1 MQTTAFKATKQ
12 PLARKNI
19 CETALTI
26 IDRDGLDAVNMRGLA
41 AALGV
46 KAGSLYY
53 HVKNKE
59 DLLEGVAELL
69 YKTLGPLPVEIDWEC
84 QVCAIF
90 LQMAEVAEE
99 HPNAAPLLIDNFGKS
114 TTAQQR
120 ASALA
125 AAVGRSGLD
134 EKTCA
139 RLINNIVFLLAGYS
153 LGNPPADAALGVKTV
168 RPTVWLSS
176 QDGWEPDLALDSE
189 FETGMKALIKGFR
202 G

>member
-1 MQTTAFKATKQ
+1 MQTTASKVIKR

-19 CETALTI
+19 CEAALSI
-26 IDRDGLDAVNMRGLA
+26 IDRNGLEAVNMRGLA

-53 HVKNKE
+53 HVKSKE
-59 DLLEGVAELL
+59 DLLEGVAQLL
-69 YKTLGPLPVEIDWEC
+69 YKRLGPLPVEEDWES

-114 TTAQQR
+114 TAAQQR
-120 ASALA
+120 ASALT
-125 AAVGRSGLD
+125 AAVGGSGLD

-153 LGNPPADAALGVKTV
+153 LGNLPAGAALGAKTA

-176 QDGWEPDLALDSE
+176 QDGWGARIWPWIPSSRQ
-189 FETGMKALIKGFR
+189 G
-202 G
+202 

>member
-1 MQTTAFKATKQ
+1 
-12 PLARKNI
+12 
-19 CETALTI
+19 
-26 IDRDGLDAVNMRGLA
+26 
-41 AALGV
+41 
-46 KAGSLYY
+46 
-53 HVKNKE
+53 
-59 DLLEGVAELL
+59 VAELL
-69 YKTLGPLPVEIDWEC
+69 YKTLDPLPAEEDWEC

-99 HPNAAPLLIDNFGKS
+99 HPNAAPLLINNFGKS
-114 TTAQQR
+114 TAAQQR

>member
-1 MQTTAFKATKQ
+1 MQTTVFKAIKQ

-19 CETALTI
+19 CEAALTI
-26 IDRDGLDAVNMRGLA
+26 IDQDGLHAVNMRGLA

-53 HVKNKE
+53 HVKSKE

-69 YKTLGPLPVEIDWEC
+69 YKTLGPLPAEEDWER

-114 TTAQQR
+114 AAAEQR

-134 EKTCA
+134 EKARA
-139 RLINNIVFLLAGYS
+139 RLVNNIVFLLAGYS
-153 LGNPPADAALGVKTV
+153 LGNPPAGAAPAAMTAW
-168 RPTVWLSS
+168 PTVWLSS

-202 G
+202 V